1 MKNKKV
7 GQILVNVLMVVVIIL
22 FSAYTV
28 FNSITGRVIVSGSS
42 MNPTLSNLD
51 YGMMNVSK
59 TKKKNIKRFDI
70 IVFEDQK
77 GITGNGTVLIKRVI
91 GLPGDIININTATG
105 ELTVNEK
112 IVLQDFLDSAYVRK
126 TCGNSRGLACG
137 NNFVVPE
144 NEYYVLGDNRSN
156 STDSEHGLGT
166 ISKDSILGILW
177 YVDSKC
183 GSIET
188 KTDKNGNSTYVCKDK
203 TSTEIRFF

>member
-91 GLPGDIININTATG
+91 GLPGDIININT
-105 ELTVNEK
+105 
-112 IVLQDFLDSAYVRK
+112 S
-126 TCGNSRGLACG
+126 
-137 NNFVVPE
+137 FV
-144 NEYYVLGDNRSN
+144 
-156 STDSEHGLGT
+156 T
-166 ISKDSILGILW
+166 
-177 YVDSKC
+177 
-183 GSIET
+183 
-188 KTDKNGNSTYVCKDK
+188 
-203 TSTEIRFF
+203 